1 MDGDL
6 RYISLQYIKGD
17 NYEEITC
24 FNYGKIMKLLGDDEV
39 ADADAAD
46 AVAVADAADAVAVAD
61 AADVAGVADEK
72 VKQKLKESALKLYF
86 ELIEAKEEEKC
97 KIGETFL
104 NDLVNYYNFKDIK
117 KFLIKAKKTTELF
130 IIEDKKNSQADEKQK
145 INKERLQLLDKIN
158 SVLSSS
164 VKEKLKETLKRITLK
179 PVSDDIN
186 DEKRKK
192 IKDLLIELTGDST
205 GDSTGYSISNI
216 KEALNKATDSNTFKQ
231 KKEEL
236 NEALYKDLQ
245 ESATNLLDAI
255 NKYYNE
261 KNEDNDENVDTKLQL
276 FKNKLNE
283 LHKNLF
289 QYIKDKQKELDDKK
303 EGFDNLMRLYNTY
316 IKYCKINME
325 KYENLF
331 KYNEISNIDEAFMI
345 ESYSKFLKK
354 LRKLKENLE
363 SKDTGKT
370 KRLLVDSFN
379 KLFHKYGIDPNK
391 TLSDTDIE
399 YITNLIL
406 Q

>member
-24 FNYGKIMKLLGDDEV
+24 FDYDKIMNLLGDTKAVPTEGAPVDAPAAPAAAV
-39 ADADAAD
+39 PAAPAAPADTDN
-46 AVAVADAADAVAVAD
+46 
-61 AADVAGVADEK
+61 
-72 VKQKLKESALKLYF
+72 VKKRLEENALKLYF
-86 ELIEAKEEEKC
+86 ELTDAKEEEKC

-117 KFLIKAKKTTELF
+117 RLLIKAKKTTEAF
-130 IIEDKKNSQADEKQK
+130 ISEDKKKNNDDIKHKE
-145 INKERLQLLDKIN
+145 NKEKLQLLEKIKT
-158 SVLSSS
+158 VLSTSAMEKIGT
-164 VKEKLKETLKRITLK
+164 VKKILTLK
-179 PVSDDIN
+179 PQSNDIS
-186 DEKRKK
+186 DEKIEKMK
-192 IKDLLIELTGDST
+192 ILLPELVGDSVGDST
-205 GDSTGYSISNI
+205 GDISVI
-216 KEALNKATDSNTFKQ
+216 KDALKEAKDLKTFKE

-236 NEALYKDLQ
+236 NDALYKDLQ
-245 ESATNLLDAI
+245 KSANDLLDAI
-255 NKYYNE
+255 IELTPNT
-261 KNEDNDENVDTKLQL
+261 DNVATKTGN
-276 FKNKLNE
+276 FKVKLNE
-283 LHKNLF
+283 IHKNLN
-289 QYIKDKQKELDDKK
+289 QDIKDKKKELDDKK

-331 KYNEISNIDEAFMI
+331 KYNEISNIDDAFMI

-363 SKDTGKT
+363 SKDTGKI
-370 KRLLVDSFN
+370 KRLLVNSFN
-379 KLFHKYGIDPNK
+379 KLFNKHGIDPNK
-391 TLSDTDIE
+391 TLSDADIE

>member
-24 FNYGKIMKLLGDDEV
+24 FNYERIMKLLGDTEAVPTAPATPALAPD
-39 ADADAAD
+39 AAPTADAAPATD
-46 AVAVADAADAVAVAD
+46 TDN
-61 AADVAGVADEK
+61 
-72 VKQKLKESALKLYF
+72 VKKQLNESVLKLYF
-86 ELIEAKEEEKC
+86 ELTDAKEEEKC

-117 KFLIKAKKTTELF
+117 RLLIKAKKTTEAF
-130 IIEDKKNSQADEKQK
+130 ISEDKKNNQDVENHKENKQ
-145 INKERLQLLDKIN
+145 RLQLLEKIKTVF
-158 SVLSSS
+158 STS
-164 VKEKLKETLKRITLK
+164 VKEKIKEKIGSVKNFLTLK
-179 PVSDDIN
+179 PQSNDIS
-186 DEKRKK
+186 DEKKETMK
-192 IKDLLIELTGDST
+192 ELLPELLVGYSTGDST
-205 GDSTGYSISNI
+205 GDSISKI
-216 KEALNKATDSNTFKQ
+216 KDELKGAKDLNTFKQ
-231 KKEEL
+231 NKEKL

-245 ESATNLLDAI
+245 HSANDLFEAL
-255 NKYYNE
+255 NE
-261 KNEDNDENVDTKLQL
+261 TEEDIDDVATKTGI
-276 FKNKLNE
+276 FKVKLNE
-283 LHKNLF
+283 LHKNLN
-289 QYIKDKQKELDDKK
+289 QDINDKQKELNDKK

-325 KYENLF
+325 KYEKLF
-331 KYNEISNIDEAFMI
+331 EYNEISNIDEAFMI

-370 KRLLVDSFN
+370 KRLLVNSFN
-379 KLFHKYGIDPNK
+379 KLFNKHGIDPNK
-391 TLSDTDIE
+391 TLSDADIE

>member
-24 FNYGKIMKLLGDDEV
+24 FDYDKIIKLLGDIK
-39 ADADAAD
+39 ADPTEGAAPAEGAVPADAAVP
-46 AVAVADAADAVAVAD
+46 AAPADTDN
-61 AADVAGVADEK
+61 
-72 VKQKLKESALKLYF
+72 VKKRLEENALKLYF
-86 ELIEAKEEEKC
+86 ELTDAKEEEKC

-117 KFLIKAKKTTELF
+117 MLLIKAKKTTEAF
-130 IIEDKKNSQADEKQK
+130 ISEDKKKNNDDIKHK
-145 INKERLQLLDKIN
+145 GNKEKLQLLEKIKT
-158 SVLSSS
+158 VLSTSAMEKIGS
-164 VKEKLKETLKRITLK
+164 VKKILTLK
-179 PVSDDIN
+179 PQSNDIS
-186 DEKRKK
+186 DEKIVKMK
-192 IKDLLIELTGDST
+192 QFLPDLVRDSVGDSVGDST
-205 GDSTGYSISNI
+205 GDSAEDSISLI
-216 KEALNKATDSNTFKQ
+216 KDALRKATDLKTFKER
-231 KKEEL
+231 KEEL

-245 ESATNLLDAI
+245 KSAKILLDAI
-255 NKYYNE
+255 NETTPNT
-261 KNEDNDENVDTKLQL
+261 DDVATKTET
-276 FKNKLNE
+276 FKVKLNE
-283 LHKNLF
+283 IHKNLI

-331 KYNEISNIDEAFMI
+331 KYNEISNIDDAFMI

-363 SKDTGKT
+363 SKDTGKI
-370 KRLLVDSFN
+370 KRLLVNSFN
-379 KLFHKYGIDPNK
+379 KLFNKHGIDPNK
-391 TLSDTDIE
+391 TLSDADIE
-399 YITNLIL
+399 YITGLIL

>member
-24 FNYGKIMKLLGDDEV
+24 FNYGKIMKLLGDNEV
-39 ADADAAD
+39 ADADADAAD
-46 AVAVADAADAVAVAD
+46 AVAVADAD
-61 AADVAGVADEK
+61 AADVAGVADDK
-72 VKQKLKESALKLYF
+72 VKKQLTESALKLYF
-86 ELIEAKEEEKC
+86 ELIDAKEEEKC

-117 KFLIKAKKTTELF
+117 KFLIKAKKTTEVF

-145 INKERLQLLDKIN
+145 ENKERLQLLDKIN

-192 IKDLLIELTGDST
+192 IRDLLILLTNGYTTGDL
-205 GDSTGYSISNI
+205 TGYSISNI
-216 KEALNKATDSNTFKQ
+216 KEALLKATDSNTFKQ

-255 NKYYNE
+255 NKYYSE
-261 KNEDNDENVDTKLQL
+261 KNKENDDDVYTKLQL